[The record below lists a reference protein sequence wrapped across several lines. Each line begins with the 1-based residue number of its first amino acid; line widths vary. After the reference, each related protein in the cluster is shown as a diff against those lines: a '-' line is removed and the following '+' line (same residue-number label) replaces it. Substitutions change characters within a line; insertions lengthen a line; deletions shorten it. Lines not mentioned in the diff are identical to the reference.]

1 METLSL
7 DFKNVKKILIPTD
20 GSEHSL
26 RAAEYAISI
35 AKLVNAQILV
45 VFVVDDFVLDQM
57 AKITEREVAER
68 NLKQDGKGY
77 VNYVLSLA
85 EKAGLNASSLIVEG
99 QPFERIVHIAKDVNA
114 DLIVMGT
121 YGRRG
126 ADRILIGSVSERV
139 IGYAP
144 CPVLVVKQNP

>member
-1 METLSL
+1 MSL
-7 DFKNVKKILIPTD
+7 DFRSIKKILIPTD
-20 GSEHSL
+20 GSEYSL
-26 RAAEYAISI
+26 QAAEYAISI
-35 AKLVNAQILV
+35 AKLVNAQIMV

-57 AKITEREVAER
+57 SKITEREVAER

-85 EKAGLNASSLIVEG
+85 EKAGVNASSLIVEG
-99 QPFERIVHIAKDVNA
+99 QPFERIVQIAKDVNV

-126 ADRILIGSVSERV
+126 ADRILIGSVAQRV
-139 IGYAP
+139 IEYGP